1 MRLAVM
7 TLFSGLAWAQVS
19 SSMAPI
25 NPAAEN
31 IGTNN
36 SMSAAQGADITVD
49 PNSLLPNPPLM
60 PKGKATL
67 IGGTISNLDRV
78 RDQITVRPFGGH
90 DMKILFDGRTQIL
103 LDGNKATSVDIK
115 PGSKV
120 YVDTVLD
127 GATIFAKNIR
137 VVSKGAF
144 GQSRGQIVDFDRS
157 RSEMTLNDGLNPQSF
172 KVKIMPGTKVIA
184 DGHETSTN
192 ALRTGT
198 LVAIEF
204 SPAEGGAV
212 SAQQISILAQPGTTF
227 TFIGKVM
234 FLDLQKG
241 MMSIIDPRD
250 KKNYDVYFNP
260 SSVRINGDLQLD
272 SDVTVN
278 AAFDGTRYATSA
290 IVVNNSSNN

>member
-7 TLFSGLAWAQVS
+7 TLLSGLACAQVS

-25 NPAAEN
+25 NSAN
-31 IGTNN
+31 IGTDA
-36 SMSAAQGADITVD
+36 SMKAAQSADITVD
-49 PNSLLPNPPLM
+49 PNSLLPSPPVA

-67 IGGTISNLDRV
+67 IGGTISNMDRV
-78 RDQITVRPFGGH
+78 RDQITVRPFGGR
-90 DMKILFDGRTQIL
+90 DVKILFDGRTQIV

-127 GATIFAKNIR
+127 GNTIFAKNIR

-144 GQSRGQIVDFDRS
+144 GQSRGQIVTFDRS

-192 ALRTGT
+192 ALRAGT

-204 SPAEGGAV
+204 SPSEDGAV

-234 FLDLQKG
+234 FLDLHKG

-250 KKNYDVYFNP
+250 KKSYDVYFNP

-272 SDVTVN
+272 SEVTVN
-278 AAFDGTRYATSA
+278 AAFDGNRYATSA
-290 IVVNNSSNN
+290 IMVNNSANN